1 MAMTQTRLNAEF
13 TALKRGDA
21 MDLTDVALRI
31 GIAFVC
37 SLALWFATS
46 LIITLVWGISYSVL
60 TLAHVIFLRSR
71 TGDVQKW
78 ELLAAIASSVV
89 PTLYFSA
96 MIIFVAMIADG
107 ELVLLASSGCIGVA
121 LHCLA
126 RNTEF
131 SISAYIDAL
140 CVVVA
145 GVGRTL
151 AEVHN
156 VSDTSKSVAVAVGAL
171 CALIYFWFSFRQI
184 IEMRIAL
191 EEKTL
196 KEIQSQK
203 MRAWG
208 QLTSGV
214 AHDFNNLLTVIRGNV
229 ELASIDPNDKQNKE
243 YLQAAEIASDRG
255 AELVRQLLAY
265 GRQSELRTTQL
276 DLSRMLER
284 LCVVLPRILPATIEL
299 EYQEAEFDLVFE
311 TDETLLES
319 ALLNLVINARNAIG
333 SAKGRIRIGAEK
345 NPNGTCL
352 DITVEDSGPGMSEE
366 VLARA
371 SDPFF
376 TTRGVGEGSGLGLS
390 MVAGFAKQSGGDLLF
405 EDLAPRGFR
414 ATLRLPL

>member
-1 MAMTQTRLNAEF
+1 
-13 TALKRGDA
+13 

-145 GVGRTL
+145 GVGLTL

-156 VSDTSKSVAVAVGAL
+156 VSDTSKSVAVAVRAL

-184 IEMRIAL
+184 IQMRIVL

-203 MRAWG
+203 MRALG

-243 YLQAAEIASDRG
+243 YL
-255 AELVRQLLAY
+255 
-265 GRQSELRTTQL
+265 
-276 DLSRMLER
+276 
-284 LCVVLPRILPATIEL
+284 
-299 EYQEAEFDLVFE
+299 
-311 TDETLLES
+311 
-319 ALLNLVINARNAIG
+319 
-333 SAKGRIRIGAEK
+333 
-345 NPNGTCL
+345 
-352 DITVEDSGPGMSEE
+352 
-366 VLARA
+366 
-371 SDPFF
+371 
-376 TTRGVGEGSGLGLS
+376 
-390 MVAGFAKQSGGDLLF
+390 
-405 EDLAPRGFR
+405 
-414 ATLRLPL
+414 